1 MVKTFTEEEFE
12 TAKSP
17 LLAANDVPRRDVLK
31 LAAAAAVSGIARAAG
46 GGPPQRTKNVIV
58 AGGGIAGLCC
68 AYELTKRGHQVTVLE
83 AAGRTG
89 GHVWT
94 VRDGLADGLYVDAGA
109 EHITKPGYERYWQ
122 YIKEFNLQVVAYPRR
137 EKMLRWIHGKFF
149 SEEML
154 ADPKVLKTLEFNQRE
169 IDFLSRHEWW
179 ELPLLYFRPYLD
191 SFEDEYR
198 PFDAGLDALDQ
209 VKVSDFLPFGGSS
222 HSL

>member
-46 GGPPQRTKNVIV
+46 GGPPQRAKNVIV

-122 YIKEFNLQVVAYPRR
+122 YVKEFNLQVVAYPRR

-149 SEEML
+149 SEQHSYVRRMVF
-154 ADPKVLKTLEFNQRE
+154 DIRYNKVKN
-169 IDFLSRHEWW
+169 
-179 ELPLLYFRPYLD
+179 
-191 SFEDEYR
+191 
-198 PFDAGLDALDQ
+198 
-209 VKVSDFLPFGGSS
+209 
-222 HSL
+222 